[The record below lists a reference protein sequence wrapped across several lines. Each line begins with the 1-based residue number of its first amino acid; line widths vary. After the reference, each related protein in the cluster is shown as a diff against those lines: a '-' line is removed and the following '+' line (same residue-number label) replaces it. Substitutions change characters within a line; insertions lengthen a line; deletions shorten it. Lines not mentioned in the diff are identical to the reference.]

1 VTSLTWIVTVAVSLP
16 PGFVAVM
23 VYDVEGD
30 TVVGVPL
37 IAPVEVSNERPAGS
51 VGVIDQEVIS
61 PPFAVG
67 VTAVMAL
74 LIVKVKE
81 LGLYETEDG
90 GATFTRSVRVVVAPP
105 PELVAVT
112 V

>member
-1 VTSLTWIVTVAVSLP
+1 MTWIVTVAVSLP
-16 PGFVAVM
+16 PGFVAVT
-23 VYDVEGD
+23 VYNVEGD
-30 TVVGVPL
+30 TAVGVPP
-37 IAPVEVSNERPAGS
+37 ISPVEVSNERPAGS
-51 VGVIDQEVIS
+51 VGEIVQEATS
-61 PPFAVG
+61 PPLAVG

-74 LIVKVKE
+74 LIVKVEE

>member
-1 VTSLTWIVTVAVSLP
+1 MTWIVTVAVPLP
-16 PGFVAVM
+16 PAFVAVT
-23 VYDVEGD
+23 VYDVEDD
-30 TVVGVPL
+30 TAVGVPL
-37 IAPVEVSNERPAGS
+37 IAPVERSNERPAGS
-51 VGVIDQEVIS
+51 VGVIDQEVTS

-74 LIVKVKE
+74 FIVNVNE
-81 LGLYETEDG
+81 LGLYDTEDG
-90 GATFTRSVRVVVAPP
+90 GATVTRSVRVVVAPP

>member
-1 VTSLTWIVTVAVSLP
+1 
-16 PGFVAVM
+16 
-23 VYDVEGD
+23 
-30 TVVGVPL
+30 
-37 IAPVEVSNERPAGS
+37 
-51 VGVIDQEVIS
+51 
-61 PPFAVG
+61 
-67 VTAVMAL
+67 MAL

-81 LGLYETEDG
+81 LGLYETEVG

>member
-1 VTSLTWIVTVAVSLP
+1 MTWIVTVAVPLP
-16 PGFVAVM
+16 PGFVAVT
-23 VYDVEGD
+23 VYNVEGD
-30 TVVGVPL
+30 TAVGVPP
-37 IAPVEVSNERPAGS
+37 ISPVEVSNERPAGS
-51 VGVIDQEVIS
+51 VGEIVQEATS
-61 PPFAVG
+61 PPLAVG

-74 LIVKVKE
+74 LIVKVNE
-81 LGLYETEDG
+81 LGLYEIEDG